1 MVLVMVTGELGV
13 GKTLTLTYLAWNN
26 YYYKKRKIASNYT
39 LYGIPFIPIKTVRE
53 FFTFI
58 PPTTTK
64 DEILSNVEKAFFGD
78 DFWKWIGS
86 ATLGLGTKKKSEI
99 IKRILMASRK
109 SFVTVFYSTQLARMI
124 KPEIREVTDLLMKPV
139 LSPDKSYCK
148 VYVYGLM
155 EGKYLHPMQPIYFNT
170 EPIIAMYNTY
180 EVAYEAELDLDD
192 EELYSDLP
200 KDFKIIETFN
210 PIEENPAWM
219 KYCRDTLGIN
229 INSKEYLKK
238 CDEIQR
244 GIGIEKKIR

>member
-1 MVLVMVTGELGV
+1 MITGELGV

-39 LYGIPFIPIKTVRE
+39 LYGIPFYPIRTVRE

-58 PPTTTK
+58 PPKTTQE
-64 DEILSNVEKAFFGD
+64 EILSGEEKAFFGD
-78 DFWKWIGS
+78 DFWKWIGT
-86 ATLGLGTKKKSEI
+86 ATLGLGAKKKSEI

-109 SFVTVFYSTQLARMI
+109 AFVTVFYTTQLAKLI

-148 VYVYGLM
+148 VYVYGLS

-180 EVAYEAELDLDD
+180 EVAYEAELDID
-192 EELYSDLP
+192 EEESFEDIP
-200 KDFKIIETFN
+200 KGFKLVEEFN
-210 PIEENPAWM
+210 PISENPAWM
-219 KYCRDTLGIN
+219 KYCRDVLGIK
-229 INSKEYLKK
+229 INSKEYFKK
-238 CDEIQR
+238 CEEIQK
-244 GIGIEKKIR
+244 GLGIELK